1 MRKNSTI
8 HGTVCN
14 SRSVSDQ
21 TNGFKSPTGLT
32 LGLNATKT
40 ESNDSTI
47 PLFPLILALS
57 APPLPVHHGGPV
69 WAAAHL
75 QMNHAFCLRF
85 FFLFSKHGKR
95 ERGGWARERVIERGG
110 LLPSLFSFLLSL
122 ILRRISCA
130 VHREEVPSA
139 CRASPVPT
147 QHSCSPHTHTHTRT
161 RAVDHTLTCTETTRV
176 TDSAC
181 SMALSCKWSK
191 RSRRFVTQE
200 KMCCAF
206 HENLFICPPMLSNMQ
221 P

>member
-1 MRKNSTI
+1 MD
-8 HGTVCN
+8 
-14 SRSVSDQ
+14 SRLR
-21 TNGFKSPTGLT
+21 PAWRLE

-85 FFLFSKHGKR
+85 FFFFFFSKHGKG
-95 ERGGWARERVIERGG
+95 ERGGRARERERERGG

-147 QHSCSPHTHTHTRT
+147 QHSCSPHTHYTHTHACCRSLT
-161 RAVDHTLTCTETTRV
+161 RMHRNGP
-176 TDSAC
+176 
-181 SMALSCKWSK
+181 
-191 RSRRFVTQE
+191 RFWQ
-200 KMCCAF
+200 
-206 HENLFICPPMLSNMQ
+206 HMQ
-221 P
+221 HMI